1 MALTKKNSRA
11 APAPSFS
18 LQATFPL
25 WGYLLSFAAVLYAL
39 FEVYGP
45 AIHGPF
51 VFDDLYLPYSN
62 PHAGS
67 LPLKTWLGVRPVLG
81 LSFWTDFHLWGSDT
95 LPYHVVNLLL
105 HFAAGIVLFFI
116 FRKLLVLA
124 QTNNPTRV
132 TLSAFG
138 TALFLFH
145 PIQTEVAA
153 YIASRSEALSVL
165 FFLAA
170 FCAFLYRPT
179 TAIRWPAALGVLA
192 LFLLAIGTK
201 EHTVTLPALLLL
213 TDYFWNPGFSFLG
226 IRGNARLYIPIA
238 CFALVGALLMLR
250 YISSDPMIGFHI
262 EGLNA
267 GTYFLTQC
275 RAVFK
280 YIQLFFLPAGQNVDY
295 DFPLSHN
302 LAEHGALIALAVI
315 VLLSVAAF
323 LFRKLYPFAAYGFFV
338 FLLLLSPTSSF
349 VPINDV
355 LVERRLYL
363 PLFGLIL
370 ILFEPLRRIRV
381 RPFALAGGLALLC
394 CVAAYATWERA
405 QIWSTPMALFQDAAQ
420 KSPGKAR
427 VHIGYANALYHQG
440 RCREAVAE
448 YGTATSL
455 KTSDYILLF
464 NLAAA
469 YECMNDSDDSVTM
482 LNRSIALNPQ
492 ANAYALLGKIQGK
505 QGKFPESLD
514 SFNAAIKLNYKF
526 PPTYIYRAAV
536 YIAMG
541 SPQLAYE
548 DYAEC
553 LRFDPGNQLAQQ
565 GMALLTQRR

>member
-1 MALTKKNSRA
+1 MALKKKNSRA
-11 APAPSFS
+11 DAAPSFS
-18 LQATFPL
+18 PQTAFPL
-25 WGYLLSFAAVLYAL
+25 WAYLLSFAAILFAL

-45 AIHGPF
+45 AIRGPF

-62 PHAGS
+62 PHAES
-67 LPLKTWLGVRPVLG
+67 LPLKIWLGVRPVLG
-81 LSFWTDFHLWGSDT
+81 LSFWSDFHLWGTDT
-95 LPYHVVNLLL
+95 LPYHATNLLF
-105 HFAAGIVLFFI
+105 HFAAGVVLFFI
-116 FRKLLVLA
+116 FRKLLTMG
-124 QTNNPTRV
+124 QTADPTR
-132 TLSAFG
+132 TILAAFG
-138 TALFLFH
+138 AALFLFH

-153 YIASRSEALSVL
+153 YVASRSEALSVL
-165 FFLAA
+165 FFFAA

-179 TAIRWPAALGVLA
+179 PAIRWPAAAAVLA
-192 LFLLAIGTK
+192 LFLLAIGSK

-213 TDYFWNPGFSFLG
+213 TDYFWNPGFRLSG
-226 IRGNARLYIPIA
+226 IRGNARLYIPMA
-238 CFALVGALLMLR
+238 CFALIGALLVLR
-250 YISSDPMIGFHI
+250 YIASDPMIGFHI

-275 RAVFK
+275 RALFK
-280 YIQLFFLPAGQNVDY
+280 YIQLFFLPAGQNIDY

-302 LAEHGALIALAVI
+302 LAEHGALIALAGL

-323 LFRKLYPFAAYGFFV
+323 LFRRLYPFAAYGFFA

-363 PLFGLIL
+363 PIFGLIVL
-370 ILFEPLRRIRV
+370 LFEPLRRLRV
-381 RPFALAGGLALLC
+381 KPMALAGGLALVC
-394 CVAAYATWERA
+394 CVAAYASWERA
-405 QIWSTPMALFQDAAQ
+405 QIWSSPMALFQDAAQ

-440 RCREAVAE
+440 RCSEAVAE
-448 YGTATSL
+448 YGAATSL
-455 KTSDYILLF
+455 KASDYILLF

-469 YECMNDSDDSVTM
+469 YECINASDDAVTM

-505 QGKFPESLD
+505 QGKYPESLD
-514 SFNAAIKLNYKF
+514 SFNAAIELNYKF
-526 PPTYIYRAAV
+526 PPAYVYRAAV

-541 SPQLAYE
+541 KPQQAYE
-548 DYAEC
+548 DYSEC
-553 LRFDPGNQLAQQ
+553 LRLDPGNQLAQQ
-565 GMALLTQRR
+565 GIAFLTQRR